1 MRLILLFAI
10 MWLVSSL
17 PTNLS
22 AVAMDATVLDSK
34 DNQRLLKRERK
45 KEFRQLRKQW
55 RKQIRAERRAARK
68 DEKKRK
74 RNWWIILL
82 LLLSL
87 PIMALWVA
95 LVVIYSLYAEDS
107 LLAEIGLIAG
117 LIGIILG
124 IIFLGKKMDRNIE
137 HNKSLG

>member
-1 MRLILLFAI
+1 